1 MELDY
6 NELHHGRKMHG
17 TEQVEYVL
25 GRRFCRILSTGIHKS
40 KGDNWEAPLPF
51 KTDNIIL
58 SNNKEQCVRRLL
70 ALKRKLVKDKKAK
83 NDYIEFMQK
92 TFDRSHTSQVPNDE
106 LQTPPGKVWY
116 PPHFNIY
123 HPKKPDQ
130 IRVVFDCSAVF
141 NSVSLNKHLLQGPAM
156 MNALIGVL
164 TGFRKDEVAF
174 TCDIEQMFHSFQVN
188 PEHRNYLRFLWFKG
202 NDLNGPIIECRMDVH
217 LFGAVS
223 SPGVANFSL
232 RQTEES
238 GQEQYGD
245 DAAHFLR
252 KDFYVDDGL
261 KSLSTV
267 EEAIKLIKSS
277 QAVCAAARL
286 RLHKFASN
294 RKEVLEALPMDDHA
308 KGFKDLNLH
317 KDALP
322 IQRSYWCMES
332 DTLEFC
338 IELKDKPPT
347 RHNILSTISSVY
359 DPLQAGY

>member
-1 MELDY
+1 MEMT
-6 NELHHGRKMHG
+6 LH
-17 TEQVEYVL
+17 
-25 GRRFCRILSTGIHKS
+25 IS
-40 KGDNWEAPLPF
+40 
-51 KTDNIIL
+51 
-58 SNNKEQCVRRLL
+58 
-70 ALKRKLVKDKKAK
+70 
-83 NDYIEFMQK
+83 
-92 TFDRSHTSQVPNDE
+92 
-106 LQTPPGKVWY
+106 
-116 PPHFNIY
+116 
-123 HPKKPDQ
+123 
-130 IRVVFDCSAVF
+130 SA
-141 NSVSLNKHLLQGPAM
+141 
-156 MNALIGVL
+156 
-164 TGFRKDEVAF
+164 
-174 TCDIEQMFHSFQVN
+174 
-188 PEHRNYLRFLWFKG
+188 
-202 NDLNGPIIECRMDVH
+202 
-217 LFGAVS
+217 
-223 SPGVANFSL
+223 
-232 RQTEES
+232 
-238 GQEQYGD
+238 
-245 DAAHFLR
+245 
-252 KDFYVDDGL
+252 DFYVDDGL